1 MHLTI
6 LTTVRAETTA
16 ADDPVTYV
24 YSRPDTSGIWNH
36 SLIAGRP
43 VQLLL
48 YRSPWL
54 TLRRRLRSSCSSGL
68 ASVLMWAW
76 YLKKRGS
83 NNIRGTLQKVP
94 RKLIPLSVPLYKVTR
109 NFPYHVYR
117 LRRQWRHC
125 ENNNLSQNEN
135 CRQDWGTRTK
145 SPGENSSPT

>member
-24 YSRPDTSGIWNH
+24 YSRPDTSGIWDR

-48 YRSPWL
+48 YRSPRL
-54 TLRRRLRSSCSSGL
+54 TLRRRLRSSSSGL
-68 ASVLMWAW
+68 ASLLMWTN
-76 YLKKRGS
+76 LLEKEGS
-83 NNIRGTLQKVP
+83 NNIRGMLQKVP

-109 NFPYHVYR
+109 NF
-117 LRRQWRHC
+117 
-125 ENNNLSQNEN
+125 
-135 CRQDWGTRTK
+135 
-145 SPGENSSPT
+145 